1 MDYRNKNDYYVIEVC
16 TSQIS
21 GRVRIDVVQVPEQA
35 WESSDWYDL
44 DQLNRIIQQYP
55 DAILNYRAQEI
66 IQKFNEKW
74 ED

>member
-1 MDYRNKNDYYVIEVC
+1 MDYRNKNDYYVIEVY